1 MAEMQQR
8 FSRCAMCH
16 PCVTSCE
23 GAGKGLAPT
32 LPYHGLGNEARLCL
46 AAVPLPYPTLTST
59 RMLYLSRSAQ
69 RFEPGFFHR
78 NTKLYLER

>member
-23 GAGKGLAPT
+23 GAAKGLAP
-32 LPYHGLGNEARLCL
+32 
-46 AAVPLPYPTLTST
+46 YPTMALNPLVVLLYSTTGTTGVLNTT